1 MIIVAILLV
10 FACVHDTSEWWLA
23 NVVLV
28 FVVVVY
34 STYIQMCKH
43 WRIKG
48 AALRI
53 VFNISLLQLT
63 CRQYLHWN
71 LGSVDCRSV
80 KMKFFLLQRLQ
91 RHSKAPCLR
100 LAFLPDSSVHVT
112 VACFTEEW
120 SIACMFA
127 CKSKGDQHTEEVGFC
142 FSAFPCQHSGA
153 PDFPAEALGWAS

>member
-63 CRQYLHWN
+63 CRQYP
-71 LGSVDCRSV
+71 VDCRSV

-100 LAFLPDSSVHVT
+100 LAVLPDSSVHVT

-127 CKSKGDQHTEEVGFC
+127 CKSKGDQHTEVGFC
-142 FSAFPCQHSGA
+142 FSAFPCPHSGA
-153 PDFPAEALGWAS
+153 SGPPAEALGWAS

>member
-1 MIIVAILLV
+1 
-10 FACVHDTSEWWLA
+10 
-23 NVVLV
+23 
-28 FVVVVY
+28 
-34 STYIQMCKH
+34 
-43 WRIKG
+43 
-48 AALRI
+48 
-53 VFNISLLQLT
+53 
-63 CRQYLHWN
+63 
-71 LGSVDCRSV
+71 
-80 KMKFFLLQRLQ
+80 MKFFLLQRLQ

-153 PDFPAEALGWAS
+153 SGPPAEALGWAS